1 MGKQGTQLTYRQ
13 NNLLLVSLIS
23 WHIKQIV
30 VISPDATIVRTS
42 HSPKEQREKKP
53 TETHPTNNTV
63 KILIKNPSKPTKAK
77 FSLTYLIVSLMLW
90 SLIL

>member
-42 HSPKEQREKKP
+42 HSPKEQREKK
-53 TETHPTNNTV
+53 
-63 KILIKNPSKPTKAK
+63 NPQKPIR
-77 FSLTYLIVSLMLW
+77 LTTQLKY
-90 SLIL
+90 